1 MLKGISPL
9 ISPDLL
15 HVLMSM
21 GHGDTIVI
29 ADGNFP
35 GASIAARSGAKLIRL
50 DGQGTAPL
58 LKAILELFPLDAYT
72 ELPVVVMAKEPRDK
86 DLELPIID
94 EYKFLVRQVDERGEA
109 LVGELSR
116 QGFYDAAENA
126 YAIVQT
132 GETAIYANVMLVKGV
147 V

>member
-1 MLKGISPL
+1 
-9 ISPDLL
+9 
-15 HVLMSM
+15 
-21 GHGDTIVI
+21 
-29 ADGNFP
+29 
-35 GASIAARSGAKLIRL
+35 
-50 DGQGTAPL
+50 
-58 LKAILELFPLDAYT
+58 
-72 ELPVVVMAKEPRDK
+72 MAKEPSDK